1 MLKRRRCVKQ
11 PISYAEP
18 SLRSK
23 LRRGYVFFQKKD
35 EEDTS
40 MVGRPSVI
48 GSNLASLPPPTST
61 TDQGS
66 ITMLKRRRCVKQP
79 ISYAEPSLRSK
90 LRRGYVFFQKKDEED
105 TSMVGRP
112 SVIF

>member
-1 MLKRRRCVKQ
+1 
-11 PISYAEP
+11 
-18 SLRSK
+18 
-23 LRRGYVFFQKKD
+23 
-35 EEDTS
+35 
-40 MVGRPSVI
+40 
-48 GSNLASLPPPTST
+48 
-61 TDQGS
+61 
-66 ITMLKRRRCVKQP
+66 MLKRRRCVKQP